1 MYCSILVDLFD
12 LSSIMLLLGYS
23 EFQNGFVSTFDLPM
37 ILVKVH
43 QNEMNNF
50 YHEINIGPELPIK

>member
-1 MYCSILVDLFD
+1 
-12 LSSIMLLLGYS
+12 MLLLGYS

-50 YHEINIGPELPIK
+50 YHEINIAPELPIK